1 MKATLRHYL
10 ELHLVVG
17 ILSFTAILGLLLEG
31 ITPLSLIFW
40 RTLLAV
46 VGLSMVLKISRSK
59 NEKQKMKNEKVRR
72 GSLLPS
78 SFFTSCFSFFSDFKK
93 ILPLLALGALLAV
106 HWILFFGAARLA
118 NASVCLAGIS
128 TGSLWTAFLEPLFL
142 RRRLRGLEVVL
153 GLVVVVGLYVIFL
166 FEFDKL
172 LGLVVAVVSAVLAS
186 LFSVLN
192 ARITTRYDA
201 RMLTLWEMVGAN
213 LTALVILPVYH
224 LVIAPNEPVRF
235 WPQGWDWLWLALLAG
250 VCTVY
255 AYSAMARLLRVF
267 SAFTLNL
274 AINLEPI
281 YGIVMAVLI
290 FGNRERM
297 TTGFYFGAAIVL
309 AAVLAYPWL
318 SRRGRGREVPTG

>member
-40 RTLLAV
+40 RTALAV
-46 VGLSMVLKISRSK
+46 VGLVVVLRWNE
-59 NEKQKMKNEKVRR
+59 NEKQGMKNEKGRR
-72 GSLLPS
+72 F
-78 SFFTSCFSFFSDFKK
+78 SFFHFSFFIPCFSFKK
-93 ILPLLALGALLAV
+93 IAPLLALGALLAI

-172 LGLVVAVVSAVLAS
+172 LGLVVAVAAAALAS

-192 ARITTRYDA
+192 ARITARYDA

-213 LTALVILPVYH
+213 LTILVLLPVYH
-224 LVIAPNEPVRF
+224 LLIAPNEPVRF

>member
-10 ELHLVVG
+10 ELHLIVG

-40 RTLLAV
+40 RTALAV
-46 VGLSMVLKISRSK
+46 VGLSIVLRMDNGQWIMDNGQR
-59 NEKQKMKNEKVRR
+59 Q
-72 GSLLPS
+72 
-78 SFFTSCFSFFSDFKK
+78 TSHYPLSIVHYQFKK

-106 HWILFFGAARLA
+106 HWVMFFGAARLA

-142 RRRLRGLEVVL
+142 RRRLRGLEVGL

-166 FEFDKL
+166 FEFDKI
-172 LGLVVAVVSAVLAS
+172 LGLAMAVASAVLAS

-192 ARITTRYDA
+192 ARITARYDA

-224 LVIAPNEPVRF
+224 LVVAPNEPVRF

-281 YGIVMAVLI
+281 YGIVMAVII

>member
-17 ILSFTAILGLLLEG
+17 ILSFTAILGLLLAG

-40 RTLLAV
+40 RTLLAA
-46 VGLSMVLKISRSK
+46 VGLSMVLNVGKGKRNREKEKSDAAPSPFSLFPVPLK
-59 NEKQKMKNEKVRR
+59 NI
-72 GSLLPS
+72 
-78 SFFTSCFSFFSDFKK
+78 F
-93 ILPLLALGALLAV
+93 PLLALGALLAV
-106 HWILFFGAARLA
+106 HWVLFFGAARLA

-166 FEFDKL
+166 FEFDKI
-172 LGLVVAVVSAVLAS
+172 LGLAVAVASAVLAS

-213 LTALVILPVYH
+213 LTAAVILPVYH
-224 LVIAPNEPVRF
+224 LVLAPDEPVRF

-274 AINLEPI
+274 AINLEPV

-297 TTGFYFGAAIVL
+297 TTGFYFGASIVL

-318 SRRGRGREVPTG
+318 GRRGRGREVPTG